1 MTEATPA
8 SDAEKEAFWREFLT
22 RGDPKERRVR
32 GLFRRIPNGP
42 RCMMC
47 AAPFAGLGAPAM
59 RALGRAPS
67 SKNPTMCNACFRF
80 MEANHGGAEVECTL
94 LFADIRGSTT
104 LAEGMTAGQ
113 FRRLLDRFYAVASS
127 VVFAHEGSVDKFVGD
142 ELVALYFP
150 LLSGHEHPARA
161 VETATALLRATG
173 HADPGG
179 PWVPLGAGVHTG
191 PAWVGAIGD
200 DVHTE
205 LTVVGDTVNTAA
217 RLATAAAAGE
227 VLVSF
232 DAAVKAG
239 LDVTPAGGF
248 ERRAL
253 DLKGKAVPTEVVVVP
268 VGAGPRPAVPAG
280 A

>member
-1 MTEATPA
+1 MTREPQS

-22 RGDPKERRVR
+22 RGDANERRVR
-32 GLFRRIPNGP
+32 SFFKRIPNGP

-47 AAPFAGLGAPAM
+47 AAPFAGLGAPFM
-59 RALGRAPS
+59 RAIGKEPS
-67 SKNPTMCNACFRF
+67 SKNPSMCNACFRF
-80 MEANHGGAEVECTL
+80 MSANHGGAEIECTL

-104 LAEGMTAGQ
+104 LAEGMSAGQ
-113 FRRLLDRFYAVASS
+113 FRQLLDRFYAVASS
-127 VVFAHEGSVDKFVGD
+127 VALAHDGSVDEFVGD

-150 LLSGHEHPARA
+150 LLSGHHHPERA
-161 VETATALLRATG
+161 VTTARALLRATG
-173 HADPGG
+173 HEDPGG
-179 PWVPLGAGVHTG
+179 PWVPVGAGVHTG

-200 DVHTE
+200 DAHTE

-217 RLATAAAAGE
+217 RLAAAAAGGE

-253 DLKGKAVPTEVVVVP
+253 DLKGKAAPTEVVVVP
-268 VGAGPRPAVPAG
+268 VGAGRRPAVPTRA
-280 A
+280 